1 MEQEQQQFKVMR
13 AWDKGHNKI
22 RYVYHDENMRAR
34 IGETTFIN
42 WFYVKTSDYDE
53 RRDVFTRLVE
63 DKSLV
68 RCEKDG
74 KYTKC
79 FYNTVHESEFLT
91 KDMEY
96 DWGYKS
102 FSKNKMLEKLDL
114 LDIQTY
120 EADVS
125 ASKRWLLQHNVTV
138 EDDYKV
144 LYYDIETDDRHG
156 KDSLTPGKYRI
167 LSIAMK
173 SSDNHNADGKMMW
186 LYCHEDTDESEC
198 EFLQKVAKVFRAHDC
213 IIAFN
218 GSNFDDLYIKSRF
231 ARYGIEVDW
240 RTKFLQD
247 ACWTFKKYGPN
258 LPKHNLDYIGNYIL
272 KRGKVEHTGESIYGM
287 WQNNLPLLKEY
298 NIEDVQLM
306 YDIEC
311 KTGYLNAHRG
321 VCSVGMCPVD
331 DLYILHKIDN
341 FVLKQADED
350 KHYHFKTVVRNQ
362 EETENEK
369 TYEGAF
375 VFDPIPGLHTDVK
388 VLDFSSLYPNVI
400 NTFNISP
407 DTFIEPEDLKS
418 IPADMV
424 ITTGTQHKFRKDF
437 VGILPKVVMALKSK
451 RDYWKEKMS
460 HETPGSVMHKVYDR
474 MQYLYKYFGLSFYG
488 CLGEKHSRFYDTR
501 IAEAVTLTGQ
511 MFTKTCA
518 RYVEKKHGARIIYG
532 DSVTGERCTV
542 IRDTIDGS
550 VKIVPFKTLFDIYS
564 DYYIENV
571 NGKEY
576 KTFKQHP
583 LEALSYNFKKK
594 CSEFKPIKCVMRH
607 KTDKKIY
614 LYRQRDGVTVCT
626 QDHSLIDSNGNE
638 FKPTDGFNGFTIPN
652 IAGKKLKSTDL
663 VDWISQNDIDTLSQC
678 GIKIEKDCFRYNWHT
693 FKRNFKASEIDDLI
707 YVIAHYI
714 CNGSAST
721 KETTSRYGFTLSNKR
736 VDLLNNLKDK
746 LETMTTGFK
755 FGIIEADK
763 RSHTYRL
770 QTGDKLLAT
779 LFSVIAG
786 QKYNGKMIPNFIF
799 NLPVEKQKVFV
810 DAMIDGDGYIENG
823 RYDFESASVN
833 VVSGMAYLYRS
844 VGYNLSVDANKSG
857 TFTAKMKFNSNCGRH
872 LVKNV
877 LREVP
882 NDGQY
887 VYDLTVEDNHNF
899 VDAMGNLL
907 LHNTDSFF
915 FHDDYFCQGHDR
927 MEELS
932 KELSK
937 LCYHIAVKKN
947 NCAVCTLKMSYDKGF
962 KKYLILNGKKRYA
975 GVIDYL
981 DGHVI
986 NDFNM
991 YIAGLEYK
999 RTDTCKF
1006 VKEHQYELLKMILT
1020 DTPDAKTVRN
1030 YILKL
1035 KDSVCSGK
1043 LSLEEI
1049 TFAQKL
1055 TKNVEE
1061 YADQIHVRVAREMI
1075 ADGEA
1080 VYVGDK
1086 IPYFIISVGTDGK
1099 PIAKPVYKFKGKY
1112 STQYYWN
1119 NKMFPPLQRIL
1130 EVVYPKVDWE
1140 GYLITG
1146 GKNVSFGRTNLW

>member
-1 MEQEQQQFKVMR
+1 MEQEKFKVMR

-22 RYVYHDENMRAR
+22 RYVYHDENMKTH
-34 IGETTFIN
+34 IGETTFLN
-42 WFYVKTSDYDE
+42 WFYVKTAD
-53 RRDVFTRLVE
+53 
-63 DKSLV
+63 
-68 RCEKDG
+68 CEKYKSVFRTFLDNKSIVRMENDG
-74 KYTKC
+74 LYTKC
-79 FYNTVHESEFLT
+79 YYNTVHESEFLT

-96 DWGYKS
+96 DWGYKNYN
-102 FSKNKMLEKLDL
+102 KNQMLEKFSMVG
-114 LDIQTY
+114 IQTY

-125 ASKRWLLQHNVTV
+125 ASKRWLLQNNVSV

-144 LYYDIETDDRHG
+144 LYYDIETDDRYG
-156 KDSLTPGKYRI
+156 QDSLTPGKYRI
-167 LSIAMK
+167 LCIAMK

-186 LYCHEDTDESEC
+186 LYCHEDTDEAEC

-350 KHYHFKTVVRNQ
+350 KHYHFKTVVRKQ
-362 EETENEK
+362 DEEENEK

-407 DTFIEPEDLKS
+407 DTFIEPEDLKN
-418 IPADMV
+418 IPPEYV
-424 ITTGTQHKFRKDF
+424 ISTGTQHKFRSDY
-437 VGILPKVVMALKSK
+437 VGILPKVVMALKAK

-460 HETPGSVMHKVYDR
+460 HETPGTVMHKVYDR

-511 MFTKTCA
+511 MFTKSCA
-518 RYVEKKHGARIIYG
+518 KWVQSKHNAEIIYG

-542 IRDTIDGS
+542 IRDTADGL
-550 VKIVPFKTLFDIYS
+550 VKVVSFQDLFDIYS
-564 DYYIENV
+564 DYYIENID
-571 NGKEY
+571 GKEY
-576 KTFKQHP
+576 KTFNLHKI
-583 LEALSYNFKKK
+583 EALSYNFEKK
-594 CSEFKPIKCVMRH
+594 CSEFKPIKCIMRH
-607 KTDKKIY
+607 KTDKTIY
-614 LYRQRDGVTVCT
+614 SYHDRNNGMTYCT
-626 QDHSLIDSNGNE
+626 EDHSLIDKDGNE
-638 FKPTDGFNGFTIPN
+638 FKPMEQENGFSIDIPDFDGRNDFFSFEQIIDNDLYISYDILNLPKKN
-652 IAGKKLKSTDL
+652 IPVYLKELCDYRDDNRMEFTRHNVYNTSMIIQLLKRNGVDMRDIEISCSDIENNLYDITFDKDL
-663 VDWISQNDIDTLSQC
+663 HILRMIPQVEHT
-678 GIKIEKDCFRYNWHT
+678 KIHSKDC
-693 FKRNFKASEIDDLI
+693 
-707 YVIAHYI
+707 
-714 CNGSAST
+714 
-721 KETTSRYGFTLSNKR
+721 
-736 VDLLNNLKDK
+736 
-746 LETMTTGFK
+746 
-755 FGIIEADK
+755 
-763 RSHTYRL
+763 
-770 QTGDKLLAT
+770 
-779 LFSVIAG
+779 
-786 QKYNGKMIPNFIF
+786 
-799 NLPVEKQKVFV
+799 
-810 DAMIDGDGYIENG
+810 
-823 RYDFESASVN
+823 
-833 VVSGMAYLYRS
+833 
-844 VGYNLSVDANKSG
+844 
-857 TFTAKMKFNSNCGRH
+857 
-872 LVKNV
+872 
-877 LREVP
+877 
-882 NDGQY
+882 Y

-937 LCYHIAVKKN
+937 VCYHIAVKKN
-947 NCAVCTLKMSYDKGF
+947 NCKICTLKMSYDKGF

-1020 DTPDAKTVRN
+1020 DTPDARTIRD

-1035 KDSVCSGK
+1035 KNQVCSGN
-1043 LSLEEI
+1043 LTIDDI

-1055 TKNVEE
+1055 TKGVDE

-1075 ADGEA
+1075 ADGKG

-1086 IPYFIISVGTDGK
+1086 IPYFIISVDGK
-1099 PIAKPVYKFKGKY
+1099 GKPVAKPVYKFDGKY

-1140 GYLITG
+1140 SYLITG
-1146 GKNVSFGRTNLW
+1146 GKNVRFGRGNLW

>member
-1 MEQEQQQFKVMR
+1 MR

-22 RYVYHDENMRAR
+22 RYVYHDENMKTH
-34 IGETTFIN
+34 IGETTFLN
-42 WFYVKTSDYDE
+42 WFYVKTADCDKYGS
-53 RRDVFTRLVE
+53 VFRTFL
-63 DKSLV
+63 DNKSIV
-68 RCEKDG
+68 RMENDG
-74 KYTKC
+74 LYTKC
-79 FYNTVHESEFLT
+79 YYNTVHESEFLT

-96 DWGYKS
+96 DWGYKNYN
-102 FSKNKMLEKLDL
+102 KNQMLEKFSMVG
-114 LDIQTY
+114 IQTY

-125 ASKRWLLQHNVTV
+125 ASKRWLLQNNVTV

-144 LYYDIETDDRHG
+144 LYYDIETDDRYG
-156 KDSLTPGKYRI
+156 RDSLTPGKYRI
-167 LSIAMK
+167 LCIAMK
-173 SSDNHNADGKMMW
+173 SSDNHNTDGKMMW
-186 LYCHEDTDESEC
+186 LYCHEDTDEAEC

-231 ARYGIEVDW
+231 ARYGIDIDW

-272 KRGKVEHTGESIYGM
+272 KRGKVEHTGQGIYEM
-287 WQNNLPLLKEY
+287 WKTNLPLLKEY

-306 YDIEC
+306 YEIEC

-321 VCSVGMCPVD
+321 ICSVGMCPVD

-375 VFDPIPGLHTDVK
+375 VFDPVAGLHENVK
-388 VLDFSSLYPNVI
+388 VLDFSALYPNVI

-407 DTFIEPEDLKS
+407 DTFIEPEDLKN
-418 IPADMV
+418 IPPEMV
-424 ITTGTQHKFRKDF
+424 ITTGTQHKFRKDY
-437 VGILPKVVMALKSK
+437 VGILPKVVMVLKAK

-460 HETPGSVMHKVYDR
+460 HETPGTVMHKVYDR

-518 RYVEKKHGARIIYG
+518 KWVQSKHNAEIIYG

-542 IRDTIDGS
+542 IRDTVDGL
-550 VKIVPFKTLFDIYS
+550 VKVVSFQDLFDIYS
-564 DYYIENV
+564 DYYIENI

-576 KTFKQHP
+576 KTFNLHKI
-583 LEALSYNFKKK
+583 EALSYNFEKK
-594 CSEFKPIKCVMRH
+594 CSEFKPIKCIMRH
-607 KTDKKIY
+607 KTDKTIY
-614 LYRQRDGVTVCT
+614 SYHDRNNGLTYCT
-626 QDHSLIDSNGNE
+626 EDHSLIDRDGNE
-638 FKPTDGFNGFTIPN
+638 FKPLEQKNGF
-652 IAGKKLKSTDL
+652 S
-663 VDWISQNDIDTLSQC
+663 IDVP
-678 GIKIEKDCFRYNWHT
+678 FV
-693 FKRNFKASEIDDLI
+693 RN
-707 YVIAHYI
+707 
-714 CNGSAST
+714 
-721 KETTSRYGFTLSNKR
+721 
-736 VDLLNNLKDK
+736 
-746 LETMTTGFK
+746 
-755 FGIIEADK
+755 
-763 RSHTYRL
+763 
-770 QTGDKLLAT
+770 
-779 LFSVIAG
+779 
-786 QKYNGKMIPNFIF
+786 
-799 NLPVEKQKVFV
+799 
-810 DAMIDGDGYIENG
+810 IENG
-823 RYDFESASVN
+823 SEYIVKRGCINEYIKPEVLNLNTAFIREYLREQCSAFIDNQYMFYGVN
-833 VVSGMAYLYRS
+833 VYNASMIIQLLKRIGYGMNTIRIEKATCLGGFYDIRTTDTPYS
-844 VGYNLSVDANKSG
+844 FDMIPEFEHTKI
-857 TFTAKMKFNSNCGRH
+857 H
-872 LVKNV
+872 L
-877 LREVP
+877 E
-882 NDGQY
+882 DCY

-915 FHDDYFCQGHDR
+915 FHDEYFCQGHDR

-937 LCYHIAVKKN
+937 VCYHLAVKKN
-947 NCAVCTLKMSYDKGF
+947 NCAVCTLKMSYDKSF

-981 DGHVI
+981 DGHEI
-986 NDFNM
+986 KDFNM

-1020 DTPDAKTVRN
+1020 DTPDARTIRD

-1035 KDSVCSGK
+1035 KNQVCSGK
-1043 LSLEEI
+1043 LLIDDI

-1055 TKNVEE
+1055 TKNVDE

-1075 ADGEA
+1075 ADGKG

-1086 IPYFIISVGTDGK
+1086 IPYFIISVDGKGK
-1099 PIAKPVYKFKGKY
+1099 PIAKPVYKFDGKY

-1130 EVVYPKVDWE
+1130 EVVYPKFDWE
-1140 GYLITG
+1140 SYLITG
-1146 GKNVSFGRTNLW
+1146 GKNVRFGRGNLW

>member
-1 MEQEQQQFKVMR
+1 MEQELQQFKVMR

-22 RYVYHDENMRAR
+22 RYVYHDENMRTH
-34 IGETTFIN
+34 IGETTFLN
-42 WFYVKTSDYDE
+42 WFYVKTSDYDD
-53 RRDVFTRLVE
+53 RRDVFTKLIE

-68 RCEKDG
+68 KCEKDG

-79 FYNTVHESEFLT
+79 YYNTVHESEFLT

-102 FSKNKMLEKLDL
+102 YSKNKMLERLDM

-125 ASKRWLLQHNVTV
+125 ASKRWLLQNNVTV

-173 SSDNHNADGKMMW
+173 SSDNHHADGKMMW
-186 LYCHEDTDESEC
+186 LYCHEDTDEAEC

-231 ARYGIEVDW
+231 ARYGIDIDW

-306 YDIEC
+306 YEIEC

-362 EETENEK
+362 EESENEK

-375 VFDPIPGLHTDVK
+375 VFDPVAGLHENVK

-407 DTFIEPEDLKS
+407 DTFIEPEELPNIDPKY
-418 IPADMV
+418 V
-424 ITTGTQHKFRKDF
+424 ISTGTQHKFRSDF
-437 VGILPKVVMALKSK
+437 VGILPKVVMALKAK

-460 HETPGSVMHKVYDR
+460 HEVPGSVMHKVYDR

-518 RYVEKKHGARIIYG
+518 KWVQSKHNAEIIYG

-542 IRDTIDGS
+542 IRDKVDGLIKVVS
-550 VKIVPFKTLFDIYS
+550 FKSLFDIYS

-576 KTFKQHP
+576 KTFNLHKI
-583 LEALSYNFKKK
+583 EALSYNFEKK
-594 CSEFKPIKCVMRH
+594 CSEFKPIKCIMRH
-607 KTDKKIY
+607 KTDKQIY
-614 LYRQRDGVTVCT
+614 SYYDKNAGATYCT
-626 QDHSLIDSNGNE
+626 QDHSLIDKNGNE
-638 FKPTDGFNGFTIPN
+638 FKPIDQSFGFSIDIPKFENKFETGCYTNGAEKSMEKISYDMINNSTEWIRGYLSGYYDFDEEYFSAKSFDVYKASIF
-652 IAGKKLKSTDL
+652 IQLLKRVGYSM
-663 VDWISQNDIDTLSQC
+663 NDI
-678 GIKIEKDCFRYNWHT
+678 KITCSD
-693 FKRNFKASEIDDLI
+693 
-707 YVIAHYI
+707 IA
-714 CNGSAST
+714 
-721 KETTSRYGFTLSNKR
+721 
-736 VDLLNNLKDK
+736 
-746 LETMTTGFK
+746 
-755 FGIIEADK
+755 
-763 RSHTYRL
+763 
-770 QTGDKLLAT
+770 
-779 LFSVIAG
+779 
-786 QKYNGKMIPNFIF
+786 F
-799 NLPVEKQKVFV
+799 NLYDIICSKNITNCYNAIPQVEETR
-810 DAMIDGDGYIENG
+810 IH
-823 RYDFESASVN
+823 
-833 VVSGMAYLYRS
+833 
-844 VGYNLSVDANKSG
+844 
-857 TFTAKMKFNSNCGRH
+857 SNDC
-872 LVKNV
+872 
-877 LREVP
+877 
-882 NDGQY
+882 Y

-915 FHDDYFCQGHDR
+915 FHDDYFCHGHDR

-937 LCYHIAVKKN
+937 VCYHLAVKKH
-947 NCAVCTLKMSYDKGF
+947 NCKICTLKMSYDKSF

-981 DGHVI
+981 DGHEI
-986 NDFNM
+986 TDFNM

-1020 DTPDAKTVRN
+1020 DTPDAKTIRN

-1035 KDSVCSGK
+1035 KDMVCSGK
-1043 LSLEEI
+1043 LTLDEI

-1075 ADGEA
+1075 ADGQG

-1086 IPYFIISVGTDGK
+1086 IPYFIIAVGSDGK

-1140 GYLITG
+1140 SYLITG

>member
-518 RYVEKKHGARIIYG
+518 RYVEKKHGAQIIYG
-532 DSVTGERCTV
+532 D
-542 IRDTIDGS
+542 
-550 VKIVPFKTLFDIYS
+550 
-564 DYYIENV
+564 
-571 NGKEY
+571 
-576 KTFKQHP
+576 
-583 LEALSYNFKKK
+583 
-594 CSEFKPIKCVMRH
+594 
-607 KTDKKIY
+607 
-614 LYRQRDGVTVCT
+614 
-626 QDHSLIDSNGNE
+626 
-638 FKPTDGFNGFTIPN
+638 
-652 IAGKKLKSTDL
+652 
-663 VDWISQNDIDTLSQC
+663 
-678 GIKIEKDCFRYNWHT
+678 
-693 FKRNFKASEIDDLI
+693 
-707 YVIAHYI
+707 
-714 CNGSAST
+714 
-721 KETTSRYGFTLSNKR
+721 
-736 VDLLNNLKDK
+736 
-746 LETMTTGFK
+746 
-755 FGIIEADK
+755 
-763 RSHTYRL
+763 
-770 QTGDKLLAT
+770 
-779 LFSVIAG
+779 
-786 QKYNGKMIPNFIF
+786 
-799 NLPVEKQKVFV
+799 
-810 DAMIDGDGYIENG
+810 
-823 RYDFESASVN
+823 
-833 VVSGMAYLYRS
+833 
-844 VGYNLSVDANKSG
+844 
-857 TFTAKMKFNSNCGRH
+857 
-872 LVKNV
+872 
-877 LREVP
+877 
-882 NDGQY
+882 
-887 VYDLTVEDNHNF
+887 
-899 VDAMGNLL
+899 
-907 LHNTDSFF
+907 TDSFF

-927 MEELS
+927 MEDLS

-937 LCYHIAVKKN
+937 VCYHLAVKKH

>member
-1 MEQEQQQFKVMR
+1 MEQEQFKVMR

-34 IGETTFIN
+34 IGETTFLN

-53 RRDVFTRLVE
+53 RRDVFTRLIE

-68 RCEKDG
+68 KCENDG
-74 KYTKC
+74 KYTRC
-79 FYNTVHESEFLT
+79 YYNTVHESEFLT

-125 ASKRWLLQHNVTV
+125 ASKRWLLQNNVTV

-156 KDSLTPGKYRI
+156 RDSLTPGKHRI

-350 KHYHFKTVVRNQ
+350 KHYHFKTVVRKQ
-362 EETENEK
+362 DEEENEK

-407 DTFIEPEDLKS
+407 DTFIEPDDLKS
-418 IPADMV
+418 IPPEYV
-424 ITTGTQHKFRKDF
+424 ITTGTQHKFRSDY
-437 VGILPKVVMALKSK
+437 VGILPKVVMALKAK

-460 HETPGSVMHKVYDR
+460 HETPGTVMHKVYDR

-511 MFTKTCA
+511 MFTKSCA

-532 DSVTGERCTV
+532 D
-542 IRDTIDGS
+542 
-550 VKIVPFKTLFDIYS
+550 
-564 DYYIENV
+564 
-571 NGKEY
+571 
-576 KTFKQHP
+576 
-583 LEALSYNFKKK
+583 
-594 CSEFKPIKCVMRH
+594 
-607 KTDKKIY
+607 
-614 LYRQRDGVTVCT
+614 
-626 QDHSLIDSNGNE
+626 
-638 FKPTDGFNGFTIPN
+638 
-652 IAGKKLKSTDL
+652 
-663 VDWISQNDIDTLSQC
+663 
-678 GIKIEKDCFRYNWHT
+678 
-693 FKRNFKASEIDDLI
+693 
-707 YVIAHYI
+707 
-714 CNGSAST
+714 
-721 KETTSRYGFTLSNKR
+721 
-736 VDLLNNLKDK
+736 
-746 LETMTTGFK
+746 
-755 FGIIEADK
+755 
-763 RSHTYRL
+763 
-770 QTGDKLLAT
+770 
-779 LFSVIAG
+779 
-786 QKYNGKMIPNFIF
+786 
-799 NLPVEKQKVFV
+799 
-810 DAMIDGDGYIENG
+810 
-823 RYDFESASVN
+823 
-833 VVSGMAYLYRS
+833 
-844 VGYNLSVDANKSG
+844 
-857 TFTAKMKFNSNCGRH
+857 
-872 LVKNV
+872 
-877 LREVP
+877 
-882 NDGQY
+882 
-887 VYDLTVEDNHNF
+887 
-899 VDAMGNLL
+899 
-907 LHNTDSFF
+907 TDSFF

-937 LCYHIAVKKN
+937 VCYHIAVKKN
-947 NCAVCTLKMSYDKGF
+947 NCKVCTLKMSYDKGF

-1020 DTPDAKTVRN
+1020 DTPDAKTVRS

-1035 KDSVCSGK
+1035 KDMVCSGK
-1043 LSLEEI
+1043 LGLDEI

-1055 TKNVEE
+1055 TKNVDE

-1075 ADGEA
+1075 ADGKG

-1099 PIAKPVYKFKGKY
+1099 PIAKPVYKFAGKY

-1130 EVVYPKVDWE
+1130 EVVYPKIDWE
-1140 GYLITG
+1140 SYLITG

>member
-1 MEQEQQQFKVMR
+1 MEQELQQFKVMR

-22 RYVYHDENMRAR
+22 RYVYHDENMRTH
-34 IGETTFIN
+34 IGETTFLN
-42 WFYVKTSDYDE
+42 WFYVKTSDYDD
-53 RRDVFTRLVE
+53 RRDVFTKLIE

-68 RCEKDG
+68 KCEKDG

-79 FYNTVHESEFLT
+79 YYNTVHESEFLT

-102 FSKNKMLEKLDL
+102 YSKNKMLERLDM

-125 ASKRWLLQHNVTV
+125 ASKRWLLQNNVTV

-173 SSDNHNADGKMMW
+173 SSDNHHADGKMMW
-186 LYCHEDTDESEC
+186 LYCHEDTDEAEC

-231 ARYGIEVDW
+231 ARYGIDIDW

-306 YDIEC
+306 YEIEC

-362 EETENEK
+362 EESENEK

-375 VFDPIPGLHTDVK
+375 VFDPVAGLHENVK

-407 DTFIEPEDLKS
+407 DTFIEPEELPNIDPKY
-418 IPADMV
+418 V
-424 ITTGTQHKFRKDF
+424 ISTGTQHKFRSDF
-437 VGILPKVVMALKSK
+437 VGILPKVVMALKAK

-460 HETPGSVMHKVYDR
+460 HEVPGSVMHKVYDR

-511 MFTKTCA
+511 MFTKKCA
-518 RYVEKKHGARIIYG
+518 RYVEKKHGAQIIYG
-532 DSVTGERCTV
+532 DSVTGERNTV
-542 IRDTIDGS
+542 VRIDGCVCVMS
-550 VKIVPFKTLFDIYS
+550 FEDLWNLGVDMVDQ
-564 DYYIENV
+564 N

-576 KTFKQHP
+576 RMFDDDCPTV
-583 LEALSYNFKKK
+583 EALSYNFEKK
-594 CSEFKPIKCVMRH
+594 CSEFKPIQRIMRH

-614 LYRQRDGVTVCT
+614 LYRQRDGITVCT
-626 QDHSLIDSNGNE
+626 QDHSLINKDGKE
-638 FKPTDGFNGFTIPN
+638 FKPTDGFDGFTIPH
-652 IAGKKLKSTDL
+652 ICGKKCKTVDLLRWFGDDEINYLK
-663 VDWISQNDIDTLSQC
+663 NN
-678 GIKIEKDCFRYNWHT
+678 GIVIEKDCFRYNWHT
-693 FKRNFKASEIDDLI
+693 FKRKFTGNDIDMLVDI
-707 YVIAHYI
+707 IAHYI
-714 CNGSAST
+714 CNGASST
-721 KETTSRYGFTLSNKR
+721 KETTVRYSFNISNKR
-736 VDLLNNLKDK
+736 IELLERLKEE
-746 LETMTTGFK
+746 LESITTGFK
-755 FGIIEADK
+755 FGIIECDK

-770 QTGDKLLAT
+770 QTGDKLLAV
-779 LFSVIAG
+779 LFKVIAG
-786 QKYNGKMIPNFIF
+786 QKYNGKHIPNFIY
-799 NLPVEKQKVFV
+799 NIPVEKQKLFV

-833 VVSGMAYLYRS
+833 VVSGMSYLYKIL
-844 VGYNLSVDANKSG
+844 GYNVSVDANKTG
-857 TFTAKMKFNSNCGRH
+857 TFTAKMKFNSNCGKH

-882 NDGQY
+882 NNGVY

-915 FHDDYFCQGHDR
+915 FHDDYLCLGHER
-927 MEELS
+927 INELV
-932 KELSK
+932 KEIAAVCNK
-937 LCYHIAVKKN
+937 LAIEKN
-947 NCAVCTLKMSYDKGF
+947 NCKVCTLKMSYDKSF

-981 DGHVI
+981 DGHEI
-986 NDFNM
+986 TDFNM

-1020 DTPDAKTVRN
+1020 DTPDAKTIRN

-1035 KDSVCSGK
+1035 KDMVCSGK
-1043 LSLEEI
+1043 LTLDEI

-1075 ADGEA
+1075 ADGQG

-1086 IPYFIISVGTDGK
+1086 IPYFIIAVGSDGK

-1140 GYLITG
+1140 SYLITG

>member
-1 MEQEQQQFKVMR
+1 MEQFVVMR

-22 RYVYHDENMRAR
+22 RYVYHDENMKSH
-34 IGETTFIN
+34 IGETTFLN
-42 WFYVKTSDYDE
+42 WFYVKTSDYE
-53 RRDVFTRLVE
+53 KYGQIFRNFIENRSIV
-63 DKSLV
+63 K
-68 RCEKDG
+68 CETDG
-74 KYTKC
+74 LYTKC
-79 FYNTVHESEFLT
+79 YYNTVHESEFLT

-96 DWGYKS
+96 DWGYKNYN
-102 FSKNKMLEKLDL
+102 KNQMLEKLSMVG
-114 LDIQTY
+114 IQTY

-125 ASKRWLLQHNVTV
+125 ASKRWLLQSYVSV

-173 SSDNHNADGKMMW
+173 SSDNHNTDGKMMW
-186 LYCHEDTDESEC
+186 LYCHEDTDEGEC

-231 ARYGIEVDW
+231 ARYGIEIDW

-272 KRGKVEHTGESIYGM
+272 KRGKVEHTGQGIYEM
-287 WQNNLPLLKEY
+287 WSSNLPLLKEY

-331 DLYILHKIDN
+331 DIYILHKIDN

-362 EETENEK
+362 EEDENEK

-375 VFDPIPGLHTDVK
+375 VFDPVAGLHENVK

-407 DTFIEPEDLKS
+407 DTFIEPEDLKN
-418 IPADMV
+418 IPPEMV
-424 ITTGTQHKFRKDF
+424 ITTGTQHKFRKDY
-437 VGILPKVVMALKSK
+437 VGILPKVVMALKAK

-460 HETPGSVMHKVYDR
+460 HETPGTVMHKVYDR

-518 RYVEKKHGARIIYG
+518 KWVQSKHGARIIYG

-542 IRDTIDGS
+542 IRDTSDGL
-550 VKIVPFKTLFDIYS
+550 VKVVSFKDLFDIYS
-564 DYYIENV
+564 DYYIENI

-576 KTFKQHP
+576 KTFNLHKI
-583 LEALSYNFKKK
+583 EALSYNFEKK
-594 CSEFKPIKCVMRH
+594 CSEFKPIKCIMRH
-607 KTDKKIY
+607 KTNKQIYSYYDKNAGSTY
-614 LYRQRDGVTVCT
+614 CT
-626 QDHSLIDSNGNE
+626 EDHSLIDKNGKE
-638 FKPTDGFNGFTIPN
+638 FRATEQNNGFSVDIPDNLEYRFEENDGFTSG
-652 IAGKKLKSTDL
+652 AEKSMEVLTYDMINHSK
-663 VDWISQNDIDTLSQC
+663 DWIRGYLTGYYDFDEEYFSAVALDINKASIFIQLLKRIGMVMNDI
-678 GIKIEKDCFRYNWHT
+678 KITCSD
-693 FKRNFKASEIDDLI
+693 
-707 YVIAHYI
+707 IA
-714 CNGSAST
+714 
-721 KETTSRYGFTLSNKR
+721 
-736 VDLLNNLKDK
+736 
-746 LETMTTGFK
+746 
-755 FGIIEADK
+755 
-763 RSHTYRL
+763 
-770 QTGDKLLAT
+770 
-779 LFSVIAG
+779 
-786 QKYNGKMIPNFIF
+786 F
-799 NLPVEKQKVFV
+799 NLYDIICEKNINYYKAMPQVEKTR
-810 DAMIDGDGYIENG
+810 IH
-823 RYDFESASVN
+823 
-833 VVSGMAYLYRS
+833 
-844 VGYNLSVDANKSG
+844 
-857 TFTAKMKFNSNCGRH
+857 SNDC
-872 LVKNV
+872 
-877 LREVP
+877 
-882 NDGQY
+882 Y

-937 LCYHIAVKKN
+937 VCYQLAVKKN
-947 NCAVCTLKMSYDKGF
+947 NCAVCTLKMSYDKSF
-962 KKYLILNGKKRYA
+962 KKYIILNGKKRYA

-1006 VKEHQYELLKMILT
+1006 VKEHQYEMLKMILT
-1020 DTPDAKTVRN
+1020 DTPDAKTIRN

-1035 KDSVCSGK
+1035 KDMVCSGK
-1043 LSLEEI
+1043 LSLDEI

-1055 TKNVEE
+1055 TKNVDE

-1075 ADGEA
+1075 ADGQA

-1086 IPYFIISVGTDGK
+1086 IPYFIISVGSDGK

-1130 EVVYPKVDWE
+1130 EVVYPKIDWE
-1140 GYLITG
+1140 SYLITG
-1146 GKNVSFGRTNLW
+1146 GKNVSFGRSNLW

>member
-1 MEQEQQQFKVMR
+1 MEQFVVMR

-22 RYVYHDENMRAR
+22 RYVYHDENMKVH

-42 WFYVKTSDYDE
+42 WFYVKTADYE
-53 RRDVFTRLVE
+53 KYGQVFRNFI
-63 DKSLV
+63 DNKSII
-68 RCEKDG
+68 RCEPEG
-74 KYTKC
+74 LYTRC
-79 FYNTVHESEFLT
+79 YYNTVHESEFLT

-96 DWGYKS
+96 DWGYKNYN
-102 FSKNKMLEKLDL
+102 KNQMLEKLSMVG
-114 LDIQTY
+114 IQTY

-125 ASKRWLLQHNVTV
+125 ASKRWLLQPNVTV
-138 EDDYKV
+138 EDNYKV

-173 SSDNHNADGKMMW
+173 SSDNHHADGKMMW
-186 LYCHEDTDESEC
+186 LYCHEDTDEAEC
-198 EFLQKVAKVFRAHDC
+198 EFLQKVAKVIRAHDC

-272 KRGKVEHTGESIYGM
+272 KRGKVEHEGENIYGM
-287 WQNNLPLLKEY
+287 WKNNLPLLKEY

-341 FVLKQADED
+341 FVLKQAEED
-350 KHYHFKTVVRNQ
+350 KHYHFKTLVRNQ
-362 EETENEK
+362 EEENNEK

-407 DTFIEPEDLKS
+407 DTFIEPEDLDS
-418 IPADMV
+418 IPEDMV

-518 RYVEKKHGARIIYG
+518 KWVQSKHNAEIIYG

-542 IRDTIDGS
+542 IRDTADGL
-550 VKIVPFKTLFDIYS
+550 VKVVSFQDLFDIYS
-564 DYYIENV
+564 DYYIENI

-576 KTFKQHP
+576 KTFNLHKI
-583 LEALSYNFKKK
+583 EALSYNFEKK
-594 CSEFKPIKCVMRH
+594 CSEFKPIKCIMRH
-607 KTDKKIY
+607 KTNKQIY
-614 LYRQRDGVTVCT
+614 SYYDENAGATYCT
-626 QDHSLIDSNGNE
+626 EDHSLIDKNGKE
-638 FKPTDGFNGFTIPN
+638 FKATEQNNGFSVDIPDN
-652 IAGKKLKSTDL
+652 LEYRFEENDSFTSGAEKSMEVLTYDMINHSK
-663 VDWISQNDIDTLSQC
+663 DWIRGYLTGYYDFDEEYFSAMSLDINKASIFIQLLKRIGMVMNDI
-678 GIKIEKDCFRYNWHT
+678 KITCSD
-693 FKRNFKASEIDDLI
+693 
-707 YVIAHYI
+707 IA
-714 CNGSAST
+714 
-721 KETTSRYGFTLSNKR
+721 
-736 VDLLNNLKDK
+736 
-746 LETMTTGFK
+746 
-755 FGIIEADK
+755 
-763 RSHTYRL
+763 
-770 QTGDKLLAT
+770 
-779 LFSVIAG
+779 
-786 QKYNGKMIPNFIF
+786 F
-799 NLPVEKQKVFV
+799 NLYDIICEKNINYYKAIPQVEKTR
-810 DAMIDGDGYIENG
+810 IH
-823 RYDFESASVN
+823 
-833 VVSGMAYLYRS
+833 
-844 VGYNLSVDANKSG
+844 
-857 TFTAKMKFNSNCGRH
+857 SNDC
-872 LVKNV
+872 
-877 LREVP
+877 
-882 NDGQY
+882 Y

-899 VDAMGNLL
+899 VDAIGNLL

-937 LCYHIAVKKN
+937 VCYHLAVKKN

-1020 DTPDAKTVRN
+1020 DTPDAKTIRN
-1030 YILKL
+1030 YILNL
-1035 KDSVCSGK
+1035 KNQVCSGK
-1043 LSLEEI
+1043 LALEEI

-1055 TKNVEE
+1055 TKNVDE

-1075 ADGEA
+1075 ADGKA

-1086 IPYFIISVGTDGK
+1086 IPYFIISVGSDGK
-1099 PIAKPVYKFKGKY
+1099 PIAKPVYKFQNKY

-1119 NKMFPPLQRIL
+1119 NKMFPPLQRIV
-1130 EVVYPKVDWE
+1130 EVVYPNIDWE
-1140 GYLITG
+1140 SYLITG
-1146 GKNVSFGRTNLW
+1146 GKNVTFGRSNLW